1 MNERGYAP
9 SMPHRYRVRAQL
21 ACCLAALCCAS
32 VARAEEAPAPPED
45 TPPPE
50 ASLPPPPSP
59 ETEALIT
66 QTQKNVRSTVEWLA
80 SGIDGRFGDKPFSE
94 GGKVTHG
101 RIGLAFLK
109 RENHTPNIGLRFN
122 AKFHL
127 PNLSNMPYI
136 FLGNDNE
143 RDEITDQPERHTL
156 RDQIRQRNSTDNAFF
171 AGVGAWLSEEVEVRL
186 GFRGPR
192 PYAQARW
199 HHHWDLSPDDVIHVR
214 QSFFYTIRDRAG
226 STSSVEYQHALRPTT
241 SVRWL
246 NSATI
251 TQKNPHFAYRSI
263 LGLYE
268 SFGYERVLGVEA
280 QFTQSTNEDI
290 TTDEFGLQARWEQ
303 PLHRNVLGEVSVGHF
318 WPRSSDVLKTEG
330 EWAFGAVVT
339 LKF

>member
-1 MNERGYAP
+1 
-9 SMPHRYRVRAQL
+9 MPDLPIALIPVALLTLATAGTANAQTSTPEL
-21 ACCLAALCCAS
+21 I
-32 VARAEEAPAPPED
+32 APPSS
-45 TPPPE
+45 E
-50 ASLPPPPSP
+50 AAASAPGDVTNSP
-59 ETEALIT
+59 ESSTERLISNT
-66 QTQKNVRSTVEWLA
+66 QQNVRSTVEWLA

-109 RENHTPNIGLRFN
+109 REGQSPNVGLRFN
-122 AKFHL
+122 AKFQL

-136 FLGNDNE
+136 FVGNDNE
-143 RDEITDQPERHTL
+143 RDEITDQPDRHTL
-156 RDQIRQRNSTDNAFF
+156 RDQIRQRNWTDNSFF
-171 AGVGAWLSEEVEVRL
+171 AGVGAWLTEEVEVRL

-199 HHHWDLSPDDVIHVR
+199 HHNWELSAADLIQVR
-214 QSFFYTIRDRAG
+214 QSFFYTVRDRAG
-226 STSSVEYQHALRPTT
+226 STSSVEYQHAFRPTT

-246 NSATI
+246 NTATI
-251 TQKNPHFAYRSI
+251 TQKNPHFAYKSI

-268 SFGYERVLGVEA
+268 SFGQERVLGLET
-280 QFTQSTNEDI
+280 QFTQSRVDDI

-303 PLHRNVLGEVSVGHF
+303 PLHRNVLGEISIGHY

>member
-1 MNERGYAP
+1 MRHLPTALAGLSAICLLLP
-9 SMPHRYRVRAQL
+9 ASASAQT
-21 ACCLAALCCAS
+21 
-32 VARAEEAPAPPED
+32 APAEPSSSP
-45 TPPPE
+45 T
-50 ASLPPPPSP
+50 ASNEPATDAQAPT
-59 ETEALIT
+59 TEATGTDKLIT
-66 QTQKNVRSTVEWLA
+66 STQQSVRSTVEWLA

-109 RENHTPNIGLRFN
+109 REGQSPNVGLRFN

-136 FLGNDNE
+136 FVGNDNE
-143 RDEITDQPERHTL
+143 RDEITDQPDRHTL
-156 RDQIRQRNSTDNAFF
+156 RDQIRQRNWTDNAFF
-171 AGVGAWLSEEVEVRL
+171 AGIGAWLTDEVEVRL

-199 HHHWDLSPDDVIHVR
+199 HQNWEVSPTDLVLFR
-214 QSFFYTIRDRAG
+214 QSFFYTVRDRAG
-226 STSSVEYQHALRPTT
+226 STSSVEYQHAFRPTT

-246 NSATI
+246 NAATI
-251 TQKNPHFAYRSI
+251 TQKNPHFAYKSI

-268 SFGYERVLGVEA
+268 SFGQERVLGLET
-280 QFTQSTNEDI
+280 QFTQSRVDSV

-303 PLHRNVLGEVSVGHF
+303 PLHRNVLGEVSLGHF

-330 EWAFGAVVT
+330 VWAFGAVVT